1 MFRCGALGRHL
12 GQLFHP
18 PFHVRLPGAEPDFSG
33 EHVLDG
39 DRIVALQG
47 QGMRATCLWG
57 LQLDHPFSGG
67 IGGGRRAF
75 SPAAGDAYLF
85 PCVCRA
91 PDGCLDLALDDHV
104 IGEECRWHD
113 IR

>member
-1 MFRCGALGRHL
+1 MVNR
-12 GQLFHP
+12 
-18 PFHVRLPGAEPDFSG
+18 V
-33 EHVLDG
+33 
-39 DRIVALQG
+39 VAFQG

-57 LQLDHPFSGG
+57 LQLDHPFAGG

-85 PCVCRA
+85 PRVSRA
-91 PDGCLDLALDDHV
+91 PDGRLGLTLDDHV
-104 IGEECRWHD
+104 IGEEGSRHD